1 MRQRRG
7 GYLVFVLV
15 ILLPAAGF
23 SQPQVTV
30 SHFTAFDWFKSVKLS
45 WRVKAPEGAEAIF
58 EIRRGTGQ
66 NGPYLPVQE
75 IRLGDKRF
83 IDVITKAYYF
93 IDKKLEVGRR
103 YYYKMV
109 LRDTGQVFG
118 PLDGVALKAP
128 PGT

>member
-23 SQPQVTV
+23 SQQQVTV
-30 SHFTAFDWFKSVKLS
+30 SHFMAFDWFKSVKLS

-58 EIRRGTGQ
+58 EIHRSNEQ

-75 IRLGDKRF
+75 VRLGDRKF
-83 IDVITKAYYF
+83 IDVITKTYYF

-109 LRDTGQVFG
+109 LRGTGQVFG